1 MKQSYRGKS
10 SILDG
15 TTPTSMLIDGLF
27 SRTVSQHHNGL
38 SAGEVKRLNGLL
50 HFLDG
55 LRRQYRHKIFYAV
68 LGDELLAM
76 NPADARTVV
85 SKFTSRLVEL
95 QSRASLPQ
103 FWVLV
108 WESSKA
114 LHANIVFIGNE
125 NLAGKLERGFAHCMQ
140 GDKAMQLVAEIDR
153 LCRYLWKESTP
164 QCSFALAHAGTRAK
178 GSHKI
183 ADGGDRVRC
192 SPALRMAAIS
202 SGAISDWQRTNAKIN
217 PETMPRKKRLKPPA
231 KNLRLSGQI
240 ELFPEIDRPAVR
252 LGIFQGGILTA
263 TQALELEFKRHRA
276 GLTQQSLCDRA
287 GVSQP
292 TLANALARRFGL
304 SRQTAFRIRAVLAA

>member
-1 MKQSYRGKS
+1 MKQ
-10 SILDG
+10 LDKG
-15 TTPTSMLIDGLF
+15 TSPISDGPRPTSMLDDSST
-27 SRTVSQHHNGL
+27 SRTVSPHHNGL
-38 SAGEVKRLNGLL
+38 SSGEVKRLNGLL

-55 LRRQYRHKIFYAV
+55 LRRKNRDKIFCAV

-76 NPADARTVV
+76 NSSNARMLV

-95 QSRASLPQ
+95 QSRAGLPQ
-103 FWVLV
+103 HWVLV
-108 WESSKA
+108 WETSQG

-125 NLAGKLERGFAHCMQ
+125 SLSGKLERGFAHCMQ
-140 GDKAMQLVAEIDR
+140 GDKAMQLVAGMDR

-164 QCSFALAHAGTRAK
+164 QCSFALALAGTRAK

-183 ADGGDRVRC
+183 AGGGDRVRC
-192 SPALRMAAIS
+192 SPALRTAAIS
-202 SGAISDWQRTNAKIN
+202 NGAISDWQRTNAKIN
-217 PETMPRKKRLKPPA
+217 PETMPRKKRLTRPA
-231 KNLRLSGQI
+231 TNLRLSGQI

-252 LGIFQGGILTA
+252 LGIFQGGVLTA
-263 TQALELEFKRHRA
+263 TQALELEFKRHQA